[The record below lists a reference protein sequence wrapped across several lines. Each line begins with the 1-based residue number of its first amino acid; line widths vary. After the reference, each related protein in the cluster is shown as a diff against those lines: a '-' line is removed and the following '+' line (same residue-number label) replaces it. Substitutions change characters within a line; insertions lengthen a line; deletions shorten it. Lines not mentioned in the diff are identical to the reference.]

1 MSQKRHIDFED
12 ILSDQRIEED
22 FFEVPLGGRVFR
34 FSFMAA
40 AIVTGILF
48 LSFSFLTIIR
58 GNFYSARALGNISDE
73 RIEEAPRGV
82 ILDRFG
88 DPIVHNEPAAK
99 VVLSPRDFSGDSQG
113 RLNALRTI
121 ADALLIPR
129 ADLLRMIEERDWGQS
144 DRLVLK
150 ENPTHEE
157 LVTIEGLNI
166 PGVYVEPSFV
176 RVPEDPR
183 AFSHILGY
191 TGLVGKND
199 IAENA
204 DLSIDDKVG
213 RAGLEAQYDSLLRGV
228 NGKSVFFRD
237 ATGSAKERKSA
248 EQAKQ
253 GNTLKTNI
261 DKGLQ
266 EYAYNRL
273 AEGLAEIGRDSGLV
287 IALDPRNGE
296 VRALVNMPSYDVTD
310 IGAAL
315 QDSKNPLF
323 NRAIMGVYNP
333 GSTIKPLVALG
344 ALTEGVVTPET
355 SVYSAGFIEIPN
367 PYTPSA
373 PSRFLDWKAHGWVN
387 AQSALARSSNVYFYE
402 VTGGFQNQR
411 GIGIEKLKKW
421 WENFRLDK
429 KTEIDIPGERV
440 GFLPDPEWK
449 ERVKDDPWRL
459 GDTYNVAIGQ
469 GDFMITPIALV
480 NYIATIANGGTIWKP
495 RILNAVLDTQGNV
508 LSETHPEAL
517 ADLRE
522 RIAGALPT
530 VRRGMRDAVEEP
542 YGTAHLLGN
551 LPIAV
556 AAKTGTAQ
564 IQNNQKTNA
573 FFVGYAPYDNPELA
587 IIVLVE
593 NSREGGRNTV
603 PIAKDI
609 FMWYYQNRLSN

>member
-1 MSQKRHIDFED
+1 
-12 ILSDQRIEED
+12 
-22 FFEVPLGGRVFR
+22 
-34 FSFMAA
+34 MAA

>member
-1 MSQKRHIDFED
+1 
-12 ILSDQRIEED
+12 
-22 FFEVPLGGRVFR
+22 
-34 FSFMAA
+34 
-40 AIVTGILF
+40 
-48 LSFSFLTIIR
+48 
-58 GNFYSARALGNISDE
+58 
-73 RIEEAPRGV
+73 
-82 ILDRFG
+82 
-88 DPIVHNEPAAK
+88 
-99 VVLSPRDFSGDSQG
+99 
-113 RLNALRTI
+113 
-121 ADALLIPR
+121 
-129 ADLLRMIEERDWGQS
+129 
-144 DRLVLK
+144 
-150 ENPTHEE
+150 
-157 LVTIEGLNI
+157 
-166 PGVYVEPSFV
+166 
-176 RVPEDPR
+176 
-183 AFSHILGY
+183 
-191 TGLVGKND
+191 
-199 IAENA
+199 
-204 DLSIDDKVG
+204 
-213 RAGLEAQYDSLLRGV
+213 
-228 NGKSVFFRD
+228 
-237 ATGSAKERKSA
+237 
-248 EQAKQ
+248 
-253 GNTLKTNI
+253 
-261 DKGLQ
+261 
-266 EYAYNRL
+266 
-273 AEGLAEIGRDSGLV
+273 
-287 IALDPRNGE
+287 
-296 VRALVNMPSYDVTD
+296 
-310 IGAAL
+310 
-315 QDSKNPLF
+315 
-323 NRAIMGVYNP
+323 
-333 GSTIKPLVALG
+333 
-344 ALTEGVVTPET
+344 
-355 SVYSAGFIEIPN
+355 
-367 PYTPSA
+367 
-373 PSRFLDWKAHGWVN
+373 
-387 AQSALARSSNVYFYE
+387 